1 MKTAL
6 RSLLVPAWI
15 AVLPLACRAQ
25 SDDPKHPEVLAK
37 RFVDA
42 AASKNPEHLK
52 ALVHPKSLACI
63 NARTQEFYDSIFSRQ
78 SKHTIPA
85 NYKTAVEPV
94 ARDQG
99 LLLENEL
106 DYPVRP
112 SHQVQIDFD
121 TGPSSS
127 TTVVLL
133 VVYDAGR
140 WHEVLP
146 CPRPDTIARMRAA
159 KEESAKQDERAQQLA
174 AKLSDP
180 LRAELVDLLRKG
192 QRIDAMKRYAAASG
206 EDLAMAKRVVELLA
220 PR

>member
-1 MKTAL
+1 
-6 RSLLVPAWI
+6 
-15 AVLPLACRAQ
+15 
-25 SDDPKHPEVLAK
+25 
-37 RFVDA
+37 
-42 AASKNPEHLK
+42 
-52 ALVHPKSLACI
+52 
-63 NARTQEFYDSIFSRQ
+63 
-78 SKHTIPA
+78 
-85 NYKTAVEPV
+85 VEPV
-94 ARDQG
+94 ARDRG

-133 VVYDAGR
+133 VVYDAGSWR
-140 WHEVLP
+140 EVLP
-146 CPRPDTIARMRAA
+146 CPRPDTIAKMRAA

-180 LRAELVDLLRKG
+180 LRVELMDLLRKG
-192 QRIDAMKRYAAASG
+192 RRVDAMKRYAAASG